1 MESSHILDTESAVD
15 IFCLHH
21 CFTHLIQQEL
31 DLLRKSWNC
40 NRIRTCRNQTLNRM
54 YYSGLD
60 KLAQC
65 SNESGEYFTELDQ
78 VIKTKKTYGFIVKGS
93 SSFLCCI
100 LGFIAICCRHS
111 FARKWQKR
119 WIRRSWNPWMLRRFS
134 RFYGRSSKFCSFK
147 FSHFIYYQAERHS
160 FLHRNKVFDSRL
172 CFWIFVVINIRND
185 LVNMYFNVYLRYNR
199 QDNITKV
206 FLKCF
211 LLIFIVFIN
220 NNCQDDRAI
229 CWQAN
234 TQEPHYTW
242 MEFSFKYGSILKF
255 YCSQIFRNWKIKKV
269 CENKVGFK
277 ILR

>member
-1 MESSHILDTESAVD
+1 MLYSRIHR
-15 IFCLHH
+15 
-21 CFTHLIQQEL
+21 HLL
-31 DLLRKSWNC
+31 
-40 NRIRTCRNQTLNRM
+40 QTLICTKVTRTLNT
-54 YYSGLD
+54 S
-60 KLAQC
+60 KLK
-65 SNESGEYFTELDQ
+65 SLNVTE
-78 VIKTKKTYGFIVKGS
+78 IFKI
-93 SSFLCCI
+93 
-100 LGFIAICCRHS
+100 
-111 FARKWQKR
+111 
-119 WIRRSWNPWMLRRFS
+119 
-134 RFYGRSSKFCSFK
+134 YGRSSKFCSFK
-147 FSHFIYYQAERHS
+147 FSHFICYQAEGHS
-160 FLHRNKVFDSRL
+160 FLHRNKVFYPRL

-199 QDNITKV
+199 QDNITIV

-220 NNCQDDRAI
+220 NNCQDDQAI

-269 CENKVGFK
+269 CENMVGFK